1 MAKKENA
8 SNGIAVKMQ
17 IGRKESI
24 IKQNVQ
30 NDEDYKNILE
40 SLKKDNDNDYLNA
53 LNDYVT
59 DNKLKGKRKS
69 KKDKKVNTSDEVIK
83 TETNDEKI
91 KKIIASGA
99 TETDMITMIKEIY
112 NKEERRKD
120 IENKIKNL
128 NDKKSKIE
136 GEISKLP
143 EELKGL

>member
-8 SNGIAVKMQ
+8 TNGIAVKMQ

-24 IKQNVQ
+24 IKRNVQ
-30 NDEDYKNILE
+30 DSKNILE

-59 DNKLKGKRKS
+59 ENKLKGIRKS
-69 KKDKKVNTSDEVIK
+69 IKDKKVNTSDEVIK

-112 NKEERRKD
+112 NKEEKRKNL
-120 IENKIKNL
+120 ENKIQNL
-128 NDKKSKIE
+128 IDKKSKIE
-136 GEISKLP
+136 EEISKLT

>member
-8 SNGIAVKMQ
+8 SNEIAVRMQ

-24 IKQNVQ
+24 IKRNIQ
-30 NDEDYKNILE
+30 DYENILE

-59 DNKLKGKRKS
+59 ENKLKGIRIS
-69 KKDKKVNTSDEVIK
+69 KKDKEVNTSDEVIK

-91 KKIIASGA
+91 KKIIASGVTA
-99 TETDMITMIKEIY
+99 TDMITMIKEIY
-112 NKEERRKD
+112 NKEEKRKD
-120 IENKIKNL
+120 LENKIQNL

-136 GEISKLP
+136 EEISKLT

>member
-8 SNGIAVKMQ
+8 SNEIAVRMQ

-30 NDEDYKNILE
+30 DSKNILE

-59 DNKLKGKRKS
+59 ENKLKGIRIS
-69 KKDKKVNTSDEVIK
+69 KKDKEVNTSDEVIK

-99 TETDMITMIKEIY
+99 TETEMITMIKEIY
-112 NKEERRKD
+112 NKEEKRKD
-120 IENKIKNL
+120 LENKIQNL

-136 GEISKLP
+136 EEISKLT

>member
-8 SNGIAVKMQ
+8 TNGIAVKMQ

-24 IKQNVQ
+24 IKRNVQ
-30 NDEDYKNILE
+30 DSKNILE

-59 DNKLKGKRKS
+59 ENKLKGIRIS
-69 KKDKKVNTSDEVIK
+69 KKDKEVNTSDEVIK

-112 NKEERRKD
+112 NKEEKRKD
-120 IENKIKNL
+120 LENKIQNL

-136 GEISKLP
+136 EEINKLT